1 MLSSIDRICE
11 LIIFSHISYFYLYLS
26 ADGLYAADE
35 EDRPEVKHVEGV
47 IREEGR
53 VISGENVDDL

>member
-1 MLSSIDRICE
+1 MDLKGVEFDR
-11 LIIFSHISYFYLYLS
+11 SYLS